1 VLARLCRRV
10 FCGVALIVSGSTI
23 EGMDRRRLI
32 GRTAEIQRV
41 DAFLEAMAG
50 GPAALILVGEAGI
63 GKTTIWR
70 EAVARA
76 RRDCLALVSEPAEQE
91 QKLSFA
97 GLGDLLRDLG
107 GNVWAGLPP
116 PQRRA
121 LDVALV
127 VEEPGRGAPDRRT
140 VAAGL
145 LTLVCRAAA
154 ISPVLVAVDDGQWL
168 DVPTTRALA
177 FALRRLRHEPVG
189 LLLSVRRGSGGAA
202 AELCEAAGVHLVDLL
217 EVPPLG
223 PGEIVRTQRKLCTS

>member
-1 VLARLCRRV
+1 
-10 FCGVALIVSGSTI
+10 
-23 EGMDRRRLI
+23 MDRRRLI
-32 GRTAEIQRV
+32 GRTAELQRV

-63 GKTTIWR
+63 GKTTVWH

-76 RRDCLALVSEPAEQE
+76 RRDRMVLASEPSEQE

-107 GNVWAGLPP
+107 EDVRAGLPP

-127 VEEPGRGAPDRRT
+127 VEEPGRGGPDRRT

-145 LTLVCRAAA
+145 LTLVCRAAE
-154 ISPVLVAVDDGQWL
+154 IGPVLVAIDDGQWL
-168 DVPTTRALA
+168 DLPTTRALA
-177 FALRRLRHEPVG
+177 FALRRLRREPVG
-189 LLLSVRRGSGGAA
+189 LLL
-202 AELCEAAGVHLVDLL
+202 
-217 EVPPLG
+217 
-223 PGEIVRTQRKLCTS
+223 